1 MNFLNII
8 LIVIS
13 AVVAMFTIYV
23 LIPALGGFKKPT
35 NYKSSNNKA
44 KFGIL
49 IAARN
54 EEKVIGNLIES
65 LKAQTYPKEKMDIF
79 VLLNNSSD
87 KTKEI
92 AQSYDVNIYECHE
105 NIKSKGDALSE
116 FFDTDYVNQ
125 YDAFCVF
132 DADNVADKYFVE
144 KMNDAFQSGVTLAQG
159 YRDSKNPKDSWLT
172 SSYSI
177 YFWALSKFLSCAHD
191 NMNLTAFISGT
202 GCMVSS
208 KIIKK
213 LGFNV
218 TSITEDLE
226 FTVQNVLDGTKVKFI
241 NDAKFYDEHTTS
253 FYLSLIQRKRW
264 TTGMFECSVKYSG
277 ALLKK
282 AFKEKNFT
290 CFDLFMHMLF
300 PVIQLLTLIS
310 YILLL
315 IILLITLPII
325 KALLYVFMTLA
336 ATFVFILIIALLVP
350 ALVNKKLSVLN
361 AATPFLFWL
370 FLLSYLILNAICIF
384 APSKKWTEITHNK
397 NLDLGKIQ

>member
-1 MNFLNII
+1 MNFLKILLII
-8 LIVIS
+8 IS
-13 AVVAMFTIYV
+13 SVVALFTIYV
-23 LIPALGGFKKPT
+23 LIPAFGGLKKPKK
-35 NYKSSNNKA
+35 YKSSNNKGR
-44 KFGIL
+44 FGVL

-65 LKAQTYPKEKMDIF
+65 LQAQTYPKEKMDIF

-87 KTKEI
+87 NTKEI
-92 AQSYDVNIYECHE
+92 AQSYGVNVFECKE
-105 NIKSKGDALSE
+105 TIKSKGDAISE
-116 FFDTDYVNQ
+116 FFNTDYVNQ

-132 DADNVADKYFVE
+132 DADNVADKMFIE
-144 KMNDAFQSGVTLAQG
+144 KMNDALQSGVTLAQG
-159 YRDSKNPKDSWLT
+159 YRDSKNPRDSWLT

-177 YFWALSKFLSCAHD
+177 YFWALSRFLSCAHD
-191 NMNLTAFISGT
+191 NLNLTAFISGT

-213 LGFNV
+213 LGFNI

-253 FYLSLIQRKRW
+253 FSLSLIQRKRW
-264 TTGMFECSVKYSG
+264 TTGMFECSKKYSG

-282 AFKEKNFT
+282 AFKEKDFA

-300 PVIQLLTLIS
+300 PLTQLLTLIS

-315 IILLITLPII
+315 ITLLVSMPFIKAFQEILLTLLI
-325 KALLYVFMTLA
+325 
-336 ATFVFILIIALLVP
+336 TFVFILFISLLVP
-350 ALVNKKLSVLN
+350 LLEHKKLSLLN
-361 AATPFLFWL
+361 PSTPFLFWL
-370 FLLSYLILNAICIF
+370 FLLSYMILNSICIF
-384 APSKKWTEITHNK
+384 APSKKWTEITHEK
-397 NLDLGKIQ
+397 NIDLRNIQ